1 MIIMHNISEFK
12 INKHKYGLTLVE
24 EDMAAKFYRIIQKD
38 REQLGKW
45 CSWANKIRFIDD
57 EKAFIKA
64 ARQDCIFILAIIDEQ
79 NPIGIIDLHNLD
91 EDKHTCEIG
100 YWLSSEYQGK
110 GIMYNSLQVMNCY
123 AFNFF
128 DIEKL
133 KIISQI
139 KNMKCRHVAKRAGFN
154 FKEIKDPFAI
164 YTKEKTDWE

>member
-1 MIIMHNISEFK
+1 MHNISEFK

-24 EDMAAKFYRIIQKD
+24 EDMAAEFYRIIQKD

-133 KIISQI
+133 IIKAKIENEPS
-139 KNMKCRHVAKRAGFN
+139 KRVAEHAGFT
-154 FKEIKDPFAI
+154 FQKTEAPFAI
-164 YTKEKTDWE
+164 YAKQKNG